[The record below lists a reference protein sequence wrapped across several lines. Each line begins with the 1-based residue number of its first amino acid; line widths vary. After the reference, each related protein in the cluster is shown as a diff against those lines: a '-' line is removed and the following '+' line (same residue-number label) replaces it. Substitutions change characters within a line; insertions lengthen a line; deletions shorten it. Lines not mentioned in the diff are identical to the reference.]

1 MKSHSALYK
10 VTIAPAATINI
21 NATGSAIFVRLAAQV
36 FRITLDGGQ
45 TIDAEE
51 GFDYVGV
58 EREKFTRLELSNPN
72 AESLDVELFVSDGTV
87 RRGPLR
93 FSRDAPTII
102 GGSSGEYTIMRT
114 GGGGSGLIIL
124 VLPAAPVGIHRK
136 HIILDNQH
144 ASIRLEVYKKS
155 STGNLSTGSAVMQV
169 PGGQA
174 RLIATS
180 EGLVVKNT
188 STTIDVTLN
197 VAELIYV

>member
-10 VTIAPAATINI
+10 VTIAPGATINI

-93 FSRDAPTII
+93 FTRDAPTII
-102 GGSSGEYTIMRT
+102 GENSREEIVAFQGIITVAAAAT
-114 GGGGSGLIIL
+114 GKHRKQL
-124 VLPAAPVGIHRK
+124 VLFNDSANLLGTRFILYRRTDTSLTEPIGI
-136 HIILDNQH
+136 I
-144 ASIRLEVYKKS
+144 EE
-155 STGNLSTGSAVMQV
+155 
-169 PGGQA
+169 GQA
-174 RLIATS
+174 VTLFTS
-180 EGLVVKNT
+180 DAIIVKNG
-188 STTIDVTLN
+188 N
-197 VAELIYV
+197 VSGAAQRICILETVYV

>member
-21 NATGSAIFVRLAAQV
+21 NATGSSIFVRLAAQV

-72 AESLDVELFVSDGTV
+72 AEELDVELFVSDGTV

-93 FSRDAPTII
+93 FSRDAPTLAL
-102 GGSSGEYTIMRT
+102 SNEAN
-114 GGGGSGLIIL
+114 
-124 VLPAAPVGIHRK
+124 V
-136 HIILDNQH
+136 
-144 ASIRLEVYKKS
+144 S
-155 STGNLSTGSAVMQV
+155 STSGTFTGRKTIGKHRRQIVFVNRDTVKPFNVWVANDEGTASVGPQAFTILPSTALTVFTGSRFRIFGNDGA
-169 PGGQA
+169 GQ
-174 RLIATS
+174 TVS
-180 EGLVVKNT
+180 WVET
-188 STTIDVTLN
+188 
-197 VAELIYV
+197 YYQ